1 MSRCVQRYQHKNNQN
16 LCTIKLKPSSLS
28 SACFASVKHCLSVMT
43 PMFLESLP
51 VSSSNRFII
60 SQLEWQADFIQSA
73 QAQSV
78 FSKLFKLSMINI
90 LMCSSTVISN
100 CYTQRC
106 FIAYSTKISDVELY
120 PLNYL

>member
-1 MSRCVQRYQHKNNQN
+1 MSRYVQLQQHKNNQN

-28 SACFASVKHCLSVMT
+28 SACFVSVKHCLSVMT

-90 LMCSSTVISN
+90 LMCSRKVISN

-106 FIAYSTKISDVELY
+106 IAYSTKISEIELN

>member
-1 MSRCVQRYQHKNNQN
+1 
-16 LCTIKLKPSSLS
+16 
-28 SACFASVKHCLSVMT
+28 MT

-60 SQLEWQADFIQSA
+60 SQPEWQADFIQSA

-90 LMCSSTVISN
+90 LMCSSNVISN

-106 FIAYSTKISDVELY
+106 IAYSTKISEIELY